1 MARMSGFRH
10 VVMFGWVDGTTTQ
23 QQQEVAD
30 RLLELP
36 GIIPEIQAYSVGADA
51 GVNPGN
57 HDFVVVAD
65 FADRDGYV
73 AYRDHPAHR
82 AVVDQ
87 YIKPLVARRAAV
99 QYELR

>member
-1 MARMSGFRH
+1 MSGFRH
-10 VVMFGWVDGTTTQ
+10 VVMFGWVEGTTT